1 MNTLLILATF
11 AHNLSSVILV
21 GYYLMLCLVFLPVL
35 IRHTR
40 GSELGKLL
48 NDLSMRML
56 PWIGITILLF
66 ILSGTY
72 MMMINP
78 AYQGVGKFANLWS
91 LTMLVK
97 HGLVMVMIAAGVC
110 LHLLVRISVAKTT
123 PSDAQFA
130 TLKPFRRVL
139 AIMSGAGV
147 LVLLLTAIAQA
158 Q

>member
-1 MNTLLILATF
+1 MNTVLILATF

-35 IRHTR
+35 IRHTQ
-40 GSELGKLL
+40 GIELGKFL

-56 PWIGITILLF
+56 PWIGMTILLF
-66 ILSGTY
+66 ILSGSY
-72 MMMINP
+72 LMMANP
-78 AYQGVGKFANLWS
+78 AYHGIGKFGNLWS
-91 LTMLVK
+91 ITMLVK
-97 HGLVMVMIAAGVC
+97 HGLIVVMIAAGVI
-110 LHLLVRISVAKTT
+110 LHFLAGIGLEKTAPGDT
-123 PSDAQFA
+123 QFA
-130 TLKPFRRVL
+130 TLKPYRWVL